1 MLLKKLQKKGN
12 NKRGSNK
19 DNKSDKKGKNVHKKG
34 EKMNK
39 KKRGKNTKKGQQKC
53 HKKNC
58 QKLRWEKNATKKG
71 RKKW

>member
-1 MLLKKLQKKGN
+1 
-12 NKRGSNK
+12 
-19 DNKSDKKGKNVHKKG
+19 
-34 EKMNK
+34 MNK

-71 RKKW
+71 RKKWQKTTKKTAQTKIKNSDKKRENSEKSPQKG